1 MGERRTRNVLVVDDE
16 EAILSAFRRSIQDH
30 QVFTATS
37 IPLARAIALHED
49 IDLVLVDL
57 RLGGSAS
64 GLDFVRELK
73 GHSPEIQVVV
83 CSGYLSIEA
92 TVAAVRAGADL
103 IVSKPI
109 TFSEV
114 LRKLELANVSDDL
127 PDIEEDTPT
136 LAQVEWEHIQRVL
149 TDCEGNISAA
159 AKRLGIARSSL
170 RRKLRKPTSES

>member
-16 EAILSAFRRSIQDH
+16 EAILAAFRRSIQDH

-37 IPLARAIALHED
+37 IALARAIALHED

-57 RLGGSAS
+57 RLGGGAS
-64 GLDFVRELK
+64 GLEFVRELK
-73 GHSPEIQVVV
+73 GHAPEIQVVV

-103 IVSKPI
+103 VVSKPV
-109 TFSEV
+109 TFSDI
-114 LRKLELANVSDDL
+114 LRKLELAQISNEL
-127 PDIEEDTPT
+127 PDLEDDTPT
-136 LAQVEWEHIQRVL
+136 LAQVEWEHIMRVL
-149 TDCEGNISAA
+149 TDCEGNITAA

-170 RRKLRKPTSES
+170 RRKLTRKPTAE